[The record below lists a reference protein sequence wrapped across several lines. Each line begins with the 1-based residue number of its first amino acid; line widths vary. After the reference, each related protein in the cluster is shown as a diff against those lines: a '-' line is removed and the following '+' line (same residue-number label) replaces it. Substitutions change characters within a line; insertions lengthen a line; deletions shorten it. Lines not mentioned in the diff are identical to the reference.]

1 MQQSGFNVNLSGARV
16 LITGASSGI
25 GEHFARVVAAHGGHA
40 LICARRK
47 ERLDDL
53 VADIYLAG
61 GHASAFAMDV
71 RDRVSVREAVEQ
83 ASLDGPITALINN
96 SGIAHGNPLEK
107 ESDSDWDDVIATN
120 LTGARN
126 VAVETARH
134 MIATESGGSIVNI
147 ASILG
152 LRQGMHVSAYA
163 TSKAGLVQLTRQM
176 ALEWARYKIR
186 VNAIAP
192 GYIDT
197 PINDGYLSSE
207 AGMAMVKR
215 IPQRRIGKLADLDGP
230 LLLLLSQ
237 ASAYMTGTI
246 IPVDGGHLLT
256 PL

>member
-1 MQQSGFNVNLSGARV
+1 MPHTLTADLTGRRV

-25 GEHFARVVAAHGGHA
+25 GEHFARKVAARGA
-40 LICARRK
+40 EAILCARRK

-61 GHASAFAMDV
+61 GHAKAFAMDV
-71 RDRVSVREAVEQ
+71 RDTASVKSAIAEAV
-83 ASLDGPITALINN
+83 LDGPIHALINN
-96 SGIAHGNPLEK
+96 SGIAHGNPLER

-126 VAVETARH
+126 VAVEVARH
-134 MIATESGGSIVNI
+134 MIEIGQGGSIVNI
-147 ASILG
+147 ASILA

-163 TSKAGLVQLTRQM
+163 ASKAGLVQLTKQM

-197 PINDGYLSSE
+197 PINAGYLNSD
-207 AGMAMVKR
+207 AGKAMVKR
-215 IPQRRIGKLADLDGP
+215 IPQRRIGKLEDLDGP
-230 LLLLLSQ
+230 MFLLLSE